1 MRARRVR
8 DVHRPRGRRA
18 RALVPGAPR
27 RSPGCPDHDSRRH
40 GRGRASPS
48 APAGVRGARRRPVRL
63 LHAGHP
69 PHRSGASRGPAESHA
84 PGDQGGA
91 RGQPLPLHRVH
102 EDPRRRRARRLAD
115 RGSTMSDDPRRSSE
129 GKHEFAVIGRPL
141 PKIDAWAKVIGETK
155 YADDLFL
162 PRMAYGRLLR
172 SPHGHALIKRIDT
185 SQDEEALCTEKVRMV
200 GDAVAAVAA
209 VDEETAE
216 RACRLIDVEYEPL
229 RALMSIEESLAHP
242 EVRIHEYGD
251 GPNVHKNVALQF
263 GDVEA
268 AFARAD
274 LVREDVF
281 FYEGNTHLP
290 MEQHAAVAQWGAD
303 GKLTLWSSTQTP
315 HYVHRLLARIL
326 DVPAAH
332 IRVIATAVGG
342 GFGGKLDPFAHEIA
356 ACKLSQLIGRPVKIA
371 CTREEVFYIHRGRHP
386 VLMWIKTGFTREGDI
401 TGCHLRT
408 WLDGGAYGSYGVAS
422 TFYTGVIN
430 PVTYKMPVYKFEGAR
445 VFTNKPPCGPKRGH
459 GTPQPRFALE
469 CQLDKAAE
477 QLGLDPAEMRK
488 RILAEPFTKTANH
501 LTVTTIG
508 LGECIDRVVEASG
521 WRTKWRGFRSEG
533 APTEPPPEPG
543 CAGGARARTRRG
555 IGIACS
561 AYLTG
566 AGTAVYWNSMPHSG
580 VILRADRSG
589 GVAVLCGATD
599 IGQGSDSILAYL
611 PAEILGIDP
620 KDVHVHPADTSLTPV
635 DLGSYSSR
643 VTLMCG
649 MAAIQASQ
657 RLREV
662 IAQAVARKL
671 EVEPGALAFRE
682 RKVGVAADWE
692 RAVPFAQAVELA
704 EAMHGVLAFAGSY
717 APPKRAGK
725 YKGGGVGPSPCY
737 SYSACVVELSVDEE
751 TGEIELHD
759 VWIGHDLGRA
769 LNPLLAEG
777 QIEGSVYMGIGEA
790 LMEGQIF
797 RKGVHK
803 NPSLLEYKS
812 PTTLETPEIHTFL
825 VETDDPE
832 GPFGAKEAG
841 QGPLLPV
848 IPAIANA
855 VYHAVGVRCDE
866 VPITPEMILKGLEL
880 RRQGR
885 PARVGPARIPL
896 FTFKAPVVVESAF
909 GQPADAIAVRPFQP

>member
-1 MRARRVR
+1 MTKNR
-8 DVHRPRGRRA
+8 
-18 RALVPGAPR
+18 
-27 RSPGCPDHDSRRH
+27 
-40 GRGRASPS
+40 
-48 APAGVRGARRRPVRL
+48 
-63 LHAGHP
+63 
-69 PHRSGASRGPAESHA
+69 
-84 PGDQGGA
+84 
-91 RGQPLPLHRVH
+91 
-102 EDPRRRRARRLAD
+102 
-115 RGSTMSDDPRRSSE
+115 
-129 GKHEFAVIGRPL
+129 FAVIGQPL
-141 PKIDAWAKVIGETK
+141 PKIDAWAKVTGETRF
-155 YADDLFL
+155 ADDLAL
-162 PRMAYGRLLR
+162 PRLAHGRLLR
-172 SPHGHALIKRIDT
+172 SSHAHARIRAIDT
-185 SQDEEALCTEKVRMV
+185 TRARALPGVYAVITGADLPRVKFGILPVSQDEEALCTEKVRMV

-216 RACRLIDVEYEPL
+216 RACRLIEVDYELLP
-229 RALMSIEESLAHP
+229 ALMSIQDSLAHP

-268 AFARAD
+268 AFAQAH

-281 FYEGNTHLP
+281 FFEGNTHLP
-290 MEQHAAVAQWGAD
+290 MEQHAAVAHWAAD

-326 DVPAAH
+326 DTPAAH
-332 IRVIATAVGG
+332 IRVVAAPVGG

-356 ACKLSQLIGRPVKIA
+356 ACKLSQLTGRPVKIT
-371 CTREEVFYIHRGRHP
+371 CNREEVFYIHRGRHP

-408 WLDGGAYGSYGVAS
+408 WLDGGSYGSYGVAS

-477 QLGLDPAEMRK
+477 QLGLDPADMRR

-508 LGECIDRVVEASG
+508 LGECIDKVVEASG
-521 WRTKWRGFRSEG
+521 WRDKRPRYQAAAAE
-533 APTEPPPEPG
+533 APSKPIWQ
-543 CAGGARARTRRG
+543 TRKRKG

-561 AYLTG
+561 AYMTG
-566 AGTAVYWNSMPHSG
+566 AGTAIYWNSMPHSG
-580 VILRADRSG
+580 VVVRADRSG
-589 GVAVLCGATD
+589 GVTILCGATD

-611 PAEILGIDP
+611 VAEVLGIEP

-649 MAAIQASQ
+649 QAAIQASE
-657 RLREV
+657 RLKAV
-662 IAQAVARKL
+662 VFKAVAAKL
-671 EVEPGALAFRE
+671 GVELAALVARE
-682 RKVGVAADWE
+682 QKIGVPDDWDK
-692 RAVPFAQAVELA
+692 ALTFAQAIELG
-704 EAMHGVLAFAGSY
+704 EAMHGVLAFPGSY

-737 SYSACVVELSVDEE
+737 SYSACVVELTVDED
-751 TGEIELHD
+751 TAAIELDD
-759 VWIGHDLGRA
+759 VWIAHDIGRA
-769 LNPLLAEG
+769 LNPLLVEG
-777 QIEGSVYMGIGEA
+777 QVEGSIYMGIGEA
-790 LMEGQIF
+790 LMEEQVF
-797 RKGVHK
+797 RKNLHK
-803 NPSLLEYKS
+803 TPSMLDYKS

-855 VYHAVGVRCDE
+855 IYQATGVRLDE
-866 VPITPEMILKGLEL
+866 VPITPDKILKGLDL
-880 RRQGR
+880 KRRGKTPR
-885 PARVGPARIPL
+885 IGPDKLPL
-896 FTFKAPVVVESAF
+896 FTFKAPLVVESAF
-909 GQPADAIAVRPFQP
+909 GQPADAIAVRPFADPQP

>member
-1 MRARRVR
+1 MK
-8 DVHRPRGRRA
+8 
-18 RALVPGAPR
+18 
-27 RSPGCPDHDSRRH
+27 H
-40 GRGRASPS
+40 GKLA
-48 APAGVRGARRRPVRL
+48 VV
-63 LHAGHP
+63 
-69 PHRSGASRGPAESHA
+69 
-84 PGDQGGA
+84 
-91 RGQPLPLHRVH
+91 GQ
-102 EDPRRRRARRLAD
+102 
-115 RGSTMSDDPRRSSE
+115 S
-129 GKHEFAVIGRPL
+129 L
-141 PKIDAWAKVIGETK
+141 PKIDAWAKVTGETK
-155 YADDLFL
+155 FADDMVL
-162 PRMAYGRLLR
+162 PRMAHGKLLR
-172 SPHGHALIKRIDT
+172 SPHPHARIKRIDT
-185 SQDEEALCTEKVRMV
+185 SRAAALPGVYAVISGYDLPRVKFGILPVSQDEEALCIEKVRMV

-216 RACRLIDVEYEPL
+216 RATELIEVDYEPL
-229 RALMSIEESLAHP
+229 KPLMSIEESLGNQD
-242 EVRIHEYGD
+242 VRIHEYGD
-251 GPNVHKNVALQF
+251 GPNVHQAVSLQF
-263 GDVEA
+263 GDVES
-268 AFARAD
+268 AFAAAH
-274 LVREDVF
+274 LVREDAF
-281 FYEGNTHLP
+281 FFEGNTHLP
-290 MEQHAAVAQWGAD
+290 MEQHAAVAHWGAD

-315 HYVHRLLARIL
+315 HYVHRMLAKIL
-326 DVPAAH
+326 DMPAAH
-332 IRVIATAVGG
+332 IRVVAAPVGG
-342 GFGGKLDPFAHEIA
+342 GFGGKLDPFSHEIA
-356 ACKLSQLIGRPVKIA
+356 ACRLSQLIGRPVKIS

-386 VLMWIKTGFTREGDI
+386 VLMWIKTRFTKAGDI
-401 TGCHLRT
+401 TGCHLKT

-477 QLGLDPAEMRK
+477 QLGLDPAEMRR
-488 RILAEPFTKTANH
+488 RILVEPFTKTANH

-508 LGECIDRVVEASG
+508 LGECIDKVVEASG
-521 WRTKWRGFRSEG
+521 WRDKRARYGMS
-533 APTEPPPEPG
+533 
-543 CAGGARARTRRG
+543 ARADRAERRSPKRRG
-555 IGIACS
+555 LGIACS

-566 AGTAVYWNSMPHSG
+566 AGTAIYWNDMPHSG
-580 VILRADRSG
+580 VIARADRGG

-671 EVEPGALAFRE
+671 EVDTGALAFRE
-682 RKVGVAADWE
+682 RRVGVPDDWE
-692 RAVPFAQAVELA
+692 KALPFAQAVELA

-737 SYSACVVELSVDEE
+737 SYSACVVELTVDEE

-759 VWIGHDLGRA
+759 VWIGHDIGRA

-777 QIEGSVYMGIGEA
+777 QVEGSVYMGIGEA
-790 LMEGQIF
+790 LMEGQVF

-825 VETDDPE
+825 VETNDPE

-866 VPITPEMILKGLEL
+866 VPITPEMILRALE
-880 RRQGR
+880 
-885 PARVGPARIPL
+885 ARKDGKP
-896 FTFKAPVVVESAF
+896 
-909 GQPADAIAVRPFQP
+909 G